1 MKPRSLLAV
10 ACLALVFG
18 AVPAA
23 AQVRLTGLVIDDDGD
38 KPVAGAR
45 VEIYDFGG
53 YKLAQVVT
61 DERGSFAYPL
71 RRPGTYRLRV
81 TRVGFRVTDTPEWST
96 GANSY
101 VNVEVRL
108 KSDAVLLTPLTVVA
122 RTPAYSSPVLDG
134 FHARLG
140 SGLGTFFTRADVE
153 RIKPSYLSDLIT
165 RIPGVMVATS
175 GLGTTERHIYVGRN
189 AGIRSCPAQIWVDGF
204 LLNPR
209 SPSGETVGMTLDE
222 AVSPGSVEGIEI
234 YRGLSGVPAE
244 FLNQDARCG
253 VIAVWTRRGGA
264 RSSPQPAAQ

>member
-1 MKPRSLLAV
+1 MKLRSLLAT
-10 ACLALVFG
+10 AFLLAISAL
-18 AVPAA
+18 PAA
-23 AQVRLTGLVIDDDGD
+23 AQVRLTGRVLDDDSGN
-38 KPVAGAR
+38 PVAGAR

-53 YKLAQVVT
+53 YKLAQVST
-61 DERGSFAYPL
+61 DSSGSFAYPL

-81 TRVGFRVTDTPEWST
+81 SRVGFRGTDTPELST

-122 RTPAYSSPVLDG
+122 RTPAYRSPVLDG

-153 RIKPSYLSDLIT
+153 RIKPSYLSDMVT
-165 RIPGVMVATS
+165 RVPGMTVASAGS
-175 GLGTTERHIYVGRN
+175 GTERHIYVGRN
-189 AGIRSCPAQIWVDGF
+189 MGLRSCPAQIWVDGF

-209 SPSGETVGMTLDE
+209 SPDGEIVGMTLDE
-222 AVSPGSVEGIEI
+222 AVSPSNVEGIEI
-234 YRGLSGVPAE
+234 YRGLSTVPAE

-253 VIAVWTRRGGA
+253 VIAVWTRRGGH
-264 RSSPQPAAQ
+264 R